1 MCPDTGLVAL
11 NVHCKKPRTFSCQP
25 HRQITLPV
33 TYAKQCTSV
42 DNGCYLQSGV
52 RKMRASAIVEYE
64 DARTTFFM
72 GSSEAIVT
80 CTDEVEE
87 TTEPVHE

>member
-1 MCPDTGLVAL
+1 MLL
-11 NVHCKKPRTFSCQP
+11 
-25 HRQITLPV
+25 
-33 TYAKQCTSV
+33 
-42 DNGCYLQSGV
+42 
-52 RKMRASAIVEYE
+52 AIRCEQDACIVKYE